1 MPLNSG
7 ARLGPYEIVAPIG
20 AGGMGE
26 VYRARDTRLERTV
39 AVKVL
44 PSHLAASADSRQRFE
59 REARTISQLSHPH
72 ICALY
77 DVGHEGETEY
87 LVMEY
92 LEGETLAERLARGPL
107 PLDQTVRFGVQIA
120 DALDRAHRHGVVHR
134 DLKPGNVMVTRSG
147 VKLLD
152 FGLARTL
159 ERSLDATGREQ
170 AAAGQHPTAG
180 VNATAVPTLMGNPG
194 LTQRGTILG
203 TLQYMA
209 PEQLEGKEA
218 DARTD
223 IFAFGCVLYEM
234 ATGNKAH
241 AGATQ
246 ASLISSILRDDPVPI
261 SQVQPM
267 TPRAL
272 DRVVK
277 VCLAKDPDDRWQSA
291 RDVGMQLSAVGEQAL
306 EPTSAAIVSRRPRIQ
321 WAPWLVAVLALI
333 GGAIA
338 LLQARAPRTEPASTI
353 RFSMSPPADGAFAF
367 WMEGSFLAVSPDGT
381 QLAYVASD
389 SRAGAKS
396 VGPLPPEEK
405 RRVFLRALSSPE
417 ARPIPGTD
425 GANSIFFS
433 PDGRSLAFFTKD
445 KLKRVELSGG
455 APVTIC
461 DAVAGGLSGTWSRS
475 GEIIFGGPH
484 RRALS
489 RVSAGG
495 GVPAEI
501 FPVDP
506 ARGERRIL
514 WPSYLPDGERFL
526 YLLRYADGRGDLMLA
541 EPGRKPRPV
550 MAVQSHA
557 QYSDPGYILFAK
569 EGTLLA
575 QRFDAK
581 SGSLK
586 GDPFSVAETV
596 RYALSPG
603 TAAFAVSR
611 TGTLVYQPNENVL
624 RLAWFDRTGREVETV
639 GSPGLIQNIAISPDG
654 RRLLFDRARP
664 GMRAFDIWLRD
675 LERGT
680 ETPVTSALDTEVYA
694 RWLPDGRIAYSVVRG
709 SPPQLVRR
717 NLATGREED
726 LLPGGKMQFG
736 QDVSPDGK
744 TLLYTER
751 ADFFHVWTL
760 PLSGTGKP
768 APFLKAP
775 FEKQDVRFSPDGRYV
790 SMITDESG
798 QPEAY
803 VTAYPGPGER
813 IRVSTGGAQ
822 SPRWSRDG
830 RELLYLSGDRR
841 LMSAP
846 VRTSP
851 SFELGAP
858 RALFELAGRSWS
870 TFEVSADGKRFLAI
884 VPEVVADELP
894 ISVVVSWA
902 AGHGKK

>member
-1 MPLNSG
+1 MGLVAGSK
-7 ARLGPYEIVAPIG
+7 LGPYEIQAPLG

-44 PSHLAASADSRQRFE
+44 PPHLSSSAESRQRFE

-77 DVGHEGETEY
+77 DVGREGETEY

-92 LEGETLAERLARGPL
+92 LEGETLAEGLAKGPL
-107 PLDQTVRFGVQIA
+107 SLERTLRFGVQIA
-120 DALDRAHRHGVVHR
+120 DALDKAHRHGIVHR
-134 DLKPGNVMVTRSG
+134 DLKPGNVMITKSG

-152 FGLARTL
+152 FGLAKALAPASPLTDL
-159 ERSLDATGREQ
+159 AALPTQ
-170 AAAGQHPTAG
+170 AAPVTREG
-180 VNATAVPTLMGNPG
+180 TL
-194 LTQRGTILG
+194 LG
-203 TLQYMA
+203 TFQYMS
-209 PEQLEGKEA
+209 PEQLEGKET

-223 IFAFGCVLYEM
+223 IFALGCVLYEM
-234 ATGNKAH
+234 ATGRKAFS
-241 AGATQ
+241 GATQ
-246 ASLISSILRDDPVPI
+246 ASVISSIMKEEPPPI
-261 SQVQPM
+261 SRVEPM
-267 TPRAL
+267 SPPAL
-272 DRVVK
+272 DRLVK
-277 VCLAKDPDDRWQSA
+277 TCLAKDPDDRWQSA
-291 RDVGMQLSAVGEQAL
+291 RDVAVQLTAIAEGALGERPGEA
-306 EPTSAAIVSRRPRIQ
+306 VSRRPRIA
-321 WAPWLVAVLALI
+321 WLPWLVT
-333 GGAIA
+333 AIA
-338 LLQARAPRTEPASTI
+338 VVAAAVTFFQARSRPVQPARAI
-353 RFSMSPPADGAFAF
+353 RFSVSPPANGAFAF
-367 WMEGSFLAVSPDGT
+367 WMEGSFLAVSPDGS

-389 SRAGAKS
+389 SQGGAPS
-396 VGPLPPEEK
+396 VGPLPSEER

-417 ARPIPGTD
+417 ARPIPGTE

-455 APVTIC
+455 APVSIC

-475 GEIIFGGPH
+475 GEILFAGPH
-484 RRALS
+484 RRAIS

-495 GVPAEI
+495 GVPTEI
-501 FPVDP
+501 FPIDR
-506 ARGERRIL
+506 ARGERRVL

-550 MAVQSHA
+550 MAVQSSV
-557 QYSDPGYILFAK
+557 QYVEPGYLLFAK
-569 EGTLLA
+569 EGVLLG

-581 SGSLK
+581 SGSVE
-586 GDPFSVAETV
+586 GDPFSVAEAV

-611 TGTLVYQPNENVL
+611 TGTLVYQPYENVL
-624 RLAWFDRTGREVETV
+624 HLAWFDRTGREIETLA
-639 GSPGLIQNIAISPDG
+639 STGLLFTFAISPDG

-664 GMRAFDIWLRD
+664 GIRAFDIWLRD

-680 ETPVTSALDTEVYA
+680 ETPVTSALDTESTP
-694 RWLPDGRIAYSVVRG
+694 RWLPGGSIAYSVVRG

-726 LLPGGKMQFG
+726 LLPGGRMQFA

-744 TLLYTER
+744 TLIYIER
-751 ADFFHVWTL
+751 TDFFHVWTL
-760 PLSGTGKP
+760 PLSGIGKP
-768 APFLKAP
+768 APFLQAP
-775 FEKQDVRFSPDGRYV
+775 FEKQDVRFSPDGRYI

-798 QPEAY
+798 RPEAY

-830 RELLYLSGDRR
+830 RELFYLSGDRR
-841 LMSAP
+841 LMSVA
-846 VRTSP
+846 VRTAP
-851 SFELGAP
+851 SLELGRP
-858 RALFELAGRSWS
+858 QPLFDLKGKWSWS
-870 TFEVSADGKRFLAI
+870 TFDVSSDGKRFLAI
-884 VPEVVADELP
+884 EPEVVADELP
-894 ISVVVSWA
+894 LSVVVNWTPE
-902 AGHGKK
+902 AGK